1 MKIELTP
8 AVLTAAGIHDGEDLL
23 IEARPDGVVVRAD
36 ALRKVYVEVTGRC
49 NLRCTMCPREQW
61 EADAGD
67 MTGACFAALL
77 NGLPETPPDGV
88 TLTFGGFGEPTI
100 HPALLDYVAS
110 AREAGRRVEL
120 ITNGTTMT
128 TSLAERL
135 VELGVAQVTV
145 SVDGGNDEDYAFMRG
160 RPVAP
165 TWEAV
170 AILCESRGRIRARLA
185 VGVACV
191 ATRRNAPA
199 LPAVIDTA
207 TRMGLDFVQISNVVP
222 HTDAMADDA
231 VGLLAA
237 QLSGVH
243 PTVIRPRII
252 LGRMDFSAATRP
264 LVERLLSYQPVFP
277 PPAMDTGAWQD
288 RCRFAH
294 EGWCAV
300 SWDGRVAPCLSLLY
314 THPEVIGGR
323 PKTVR
328 AFHVGDV
335 ESAPLVSIWRSPEYR
350 TLRRRLTEFDVS
362 PCLTC
367 GGCSISE
374 TNEADCYGTP
384 FPACSECLWAQGVVL
399 CP

>member
-1 MKIELTP
+1 MKIELSP
-8 AVLTAAGIHDGEDLL
+8 DVLAAAGIHDREDLL
-23 IEARPDGVVVRAD
+23 IEAGAAGVVVRAD
-36 ALRKVYVEVTGRC
+36 ALRKVYVEATGRC
-49 NLRCTMCPREQW
+49 NLHCTMCPREQW
-61 EADAGD
+61 DADAGD
-67 MTGACFAALL
+67 MTPACFRALL
-77 NGLPETPPDGV
+77 DGLPDAPPDAV

-100 HPALLDYVAS
+100 HPAFLDFVAA
-110 AREAGRRVEL
+110 ARDAKRRVEL

-128 TSLAERL
+128 GTLAQRL

-165 TWEAV
+165 TWEAI
-170 AILCESRGRIRARLA
+170 ATLSEARGHVRARLTL
-185 VGVACV
+185 GVACV

-222 HTDAMADDA
+222 HTEAMADDA
-231 VGLLAA
+231 VGLTAA

-243 PTVIRPRII
+243 PRVIRPRII
-252 LGRMDFSAATRP
+252 LGRMDYSPATQP
-264 LVERLLSYQPVFP
+264 LVERLLNYQPVIP
-277 PPAMDTGAWQD
+277 PPAMDTGTWQN

-323 PKTVR
+323 SKTVR
-328 AFHVGDV
+328 AFQIGAV
-335 ESAPLVSIWRSPEYR
+335 ESAPLVSIWRSSAYR
-350 TLRRRLTEFDVS
+350 TLRQRLTEFDVS

-374 TNEADCYGTP
+374 TNEADCFGTP
-384 FPACSECLWAQGVVL
+384 FPACSECLWAQGIVL